1 LRDWGIQEKESGARI
16 EEAGETIGIVGLRA
30 ENIFIIIG
38 FVALYVAFNP
48 LFQHSKVFFNLNP
61 KIRNWSKYGW

>member
-16 EEAGETIGIVGLRA
+16 EEAGETIGIVEDWNNGMMGLRA

-38 FVALYVAFNP
+38 SVALYVAFNP

-61 KIRNWSKYGW
+61 

>member
-16 EEAGETIGIVGLRA
+16 EEAGETIGIVEDWNSGMMGLRA

-38 FVALYVAFNP
+38 SVALYVAFNP

-61 KIRNWSKYGW
+61 

>member
-16 EEAGETIGIVGLRA
+16 EEAGETIGIVEDWNNGMMGLRA

-38 FVALYVAFNP
+38 SAALYVAFNP

-61 KIRNWSKYGW
+61 